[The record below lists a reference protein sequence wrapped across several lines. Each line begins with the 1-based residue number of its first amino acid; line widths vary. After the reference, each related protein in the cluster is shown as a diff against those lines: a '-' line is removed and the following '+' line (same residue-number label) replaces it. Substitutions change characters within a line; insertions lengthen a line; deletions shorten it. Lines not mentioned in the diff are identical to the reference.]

1 MRRTIKESLWIL
13 LVAVAAIAVLWFI
26 LSRIRIVLFTFL
38 PWWVLAL
45 FILIPI
51 AILIL
56 VIDHFID

>member
-1 MRRTIKESLWIL
+1 MRRTIKESLWIIL
-13 LVAVAAIAVLWFI
+13 LAVAAIAVLWFI

-51 AILIL
+51 AITIL